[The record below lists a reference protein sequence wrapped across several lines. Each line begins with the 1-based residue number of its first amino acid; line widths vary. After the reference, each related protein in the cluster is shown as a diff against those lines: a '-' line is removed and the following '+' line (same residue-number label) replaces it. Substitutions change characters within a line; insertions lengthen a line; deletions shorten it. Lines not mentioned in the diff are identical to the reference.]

1 MTDVNYSFSVGE
13 QANTFGAHKP
23 VYSFYGIKAVAGPEG
38 TILLLN
44 PRTHQ
49 KMMVQPEVADALR
62 HCSTFRTLEAHA
74 KHLTTVFE
82 PLREHPDVALQT
94 LQAVREAGMFE
105 SAETTWQRLTHGQS
119 QQPVINAPCRVF
131 ILTCDRPTALDR
143 LLESLAAHPIPEQVE
158 GIWVIDDSRRAASIE
173 QNSALVKSHAE
184 RLARPLHHFDLEG
197 REQLIA
203 HLKSN
208 LPGKERTVDFL
219 LGRNHWG
226 RAPTYGLARNL
237 ALLLSVGQQALV
249 LDDDVVAEAIAPPLA
264 PSELRFGH
272 PNDREA
278 VLYGSRD
285 EAARHRLAMECSP
298 LDLMLDA
305 LGTSLSG
312 LIQRSFAGPAALAG
326 VDGQRLARYSAHT
339 HLLLTQCGS
348 WGDPGISGRA
358 WPIYLPEASRER
370 TLNANNALEDLLA
383 ARSVW
388 MGYRGP
394 TLTETSTMSQL
405 TGIEHRALMPPYL
418 PAGRGEDLLFALMMQ
433 RLHPEAAVWNAG
445 WSIRHEPV
453 DDRQT
458 DGTLTPLRENIGL
471 STLAE
476 WLGREPK
483 DQWGL
488 SPQRRLA
495 GIAEEVRRLAEMAEA
510 DLNALLSE
518 EQLSRIGASLTR
530 VMQQLNAA
538 SDTPE
543 TANQATWRTF
553 LEASRDQLVTQV
565 QTPEVQP
572 LNDVAQYFGAEGLT
586 TLRQLGHEFADALE
600 AWPDVCVAAKSFS
613 SP

>member
-13 QANTFGAHKP
+13 QASTFGAHKP

-38 TILLLN
+38 SILLLN

-49 KMMVQPEVADALR
+49 KMMVQPEVAEALR

-74 KHLTTVFE
+74 KHLTNVFE

-94 LQAVREAGMFE
+94 LEAVREAGMLE
-105 SAETTWQRLTHGQS
+105 SAETTWQRLTQGQS
-119 QQPVINAPCRVF
+119 QPATEAPCRVF

-143 LLESLAAHPIPEQVE
+143 LLESLTAHPLPDQVE
-158 GIWVIDDSRRAASIE
+158 GIWVIDDSRQAASIE
-173 QNSALVKSHAE
+173 QNSALVASHAE
-184 RLARPLHHFDLEG
+184 QLSKPLHHFDIEG

-203 HLKSN
+203 HLKSS
-208 LPGKERTVDFL
+208 LPGKEQAVDFL
-219 LGRNHWG
+219 LSRNHWG
-226 RAPTYGLARNL
+226 TAATYGLARNL
-237 ALLLSVGQQALV
+237 ALLLSVGKQALV
-249 LDDDVVAEAIAPPLA
+249 LDDDVIAEAIAPPLA
-264 PSELRFGH
+264 PSDLRFGH

-278 VLYGSRD
+278 VFYASPD
-285 EAARHRLAMECSP
+285 EAASHRLAMESSP
-298 LDLMLDA
+298 LTLMLGA
-305 LGTSLSG
+305 LGASLSG
-312 LIQRSFAGPAALAG
+312 LLQSSLGGPAALAG
-326 VDGQRLARYSAHT
+326 VDGQQLARYSGRT
-339 HLLLTQCGS
+339 HLFLTQCGY
-348 WGDPGISGRA
+348 WGDPGTGSNA

-370 TLNANNALEDLLA
+370 ALNAEDVLTDLLA
-383 ARSVW
+383 ARNVW

-394 TLTETSTMSQL
+394 TLTETGTMSAL

-453 DDRQT
+453 DDRPT
-458 DGTLTPLRENIGL
+458 DGTLNPLREDIGL
-471 STLAE
+471 PMLTE

-518 EQLSRIGASLTR
+518 EQLSRVGTSLTR
-530 VMQQLNAA
+530 VMQQLGAT
-538 SDTPE
+538 SSSGDTD
-543 TANQATWRTF
+543 NHKTWRAF
-553 LEASRDQLVTQV
+553 LEASRDQLVAQI
-565 QTPEVQP
+565 QNPDPQP
-572 LNDVAQYFGAEGLT
+572 LDGATAHFGVSGLT
-586 TLRQLGHEFADALE
+586 TLRQLGHEFAEALD
-600 AWPDVCVAAKSFS
+600 AWPEICAAAKGFEAT
-613 SP
+613 

>member
-13 QANTFGAHKP
+13 QANTFGAYKP

-49 KMMVQPEVADALR
+49 KMMVQPEVAEALR

-94 LQAVREAGMFE
+94 LDAVREAGMLE
-105 SAETTWQRLTHGQS
+105 SAETVWQRLTQGQS
-119 QQPVINAPCRVF
+119 QSEPVPCRVF
-131 ILTCDRPTALDR
+131 ILTCDRPIALDR
-143 LLESLAAHPIPEQVE
+143 LLESLAAHPLPEQIE
-158 GIWVIDDSRRAASIE
+158 GIWVIDDSRQAASIE
-173 QNSALVKSHAE
+173 QNSALVASHSAQ
-184 RLARPLHHFDLEG
+184 LSKPLYHFDLEQ

-203 HLKSN
+203 HLKSS
-208 LPGKERTVDFL
+208 LPGKEQAVDFL
-219 LGRNHWG
+219 LSRNHWG
-226 RAPTYGLARNL
+226 TAPTYGLARNL
-237 ALLLSVGQQALV
+237 ALLLSVGKQALV
-249 LDDDVVAEAIAPPLA
+249 LDDDVIAEAIAPPLA
-264 PSELRFGH
+264 PTEFKFGH

-278 VLYGSRD
+278 VLYGSPD
-285 EAARHRLAMECSP
+285 EAAGHRLAMDASP

-305 LGTSLSG
+305 LGAPLSSQ
-312 LIQRSFAGPAALAG
+312 IQEALGGPAALAG
-326 VDGQRLARYSAHT
+326 VDGKQLTRFSAQT

-348 WGDPGISGRA
+348 WGDPGTSGNE
-358 WPIYLPEASRER
+358 WPLYLPEASRER
-370 TLNANNALEDLLA
+370 ALNAETGIEDLLA

-388 MGYRGP
+388 MGYRG
-394 TLTETSTMSQL
+394 TTVTETGTMSQL

-418 PAGRGEDLLFALMMQ
+418 PAGRGEDILFALMMQ

-453 DDRQT
+453 DDRPT
-458 DGTLTPLRENIGL
+458 DGTLKPLRADIGL
-471 STLAE
+471 SNLAE

-495 GIAEEVRRLAEMAEA
+495 GITEEVRRLADMAEA

-530 VMQQLNAA
+530 VMQQLNAT
-538 SDTPE
+538 SRSGE
-543 TANQATWRTF
+543 TTNHATWRTY
-553 LEASRDQLVTQV
+553 LEASRDQLVAQI
-565 QTPEVQP
+565 QNLDPQP
-572 LNDVAQYFGAEGLT
+572 LNDAATHFGASGLT
-586 TLRQLGHEFADALE
+586 TLRQLGHAFAGALD
-600 AWPDVCVAAKSFS
+600 AWPEICSAAQGFEAK
-613 SP
+613 